1 MGMRRGMKVG
11 RRGEGFD
18 GNDKGNESQVYGEC
32 FFGLFESIID
42 KEMIWFLK
50 LSTTL

>member
-1 MGMRRGMKVG
+1 MGMRRGMKAGVCLG
-11 RRGEGFD
+11 EFLRGVEG
-18 GNDKGNESQVYGEC
+18 KVYGEY